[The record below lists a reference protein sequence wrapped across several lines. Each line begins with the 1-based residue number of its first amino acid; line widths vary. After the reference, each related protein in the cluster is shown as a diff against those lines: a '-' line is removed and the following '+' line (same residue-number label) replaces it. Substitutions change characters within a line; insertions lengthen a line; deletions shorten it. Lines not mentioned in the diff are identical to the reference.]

1 MFATTHPGRY
11 GCNLK
16 SSDKN
21 ASSQKFHFFNSLQR
35 LIFIKRTSGLT
46 LYSQIVPYDQRGH
59 VKVYLSFIKIAIFRQ
74 GGVASLHNWG
84 EGSIYIAI
92 FVLICRKELISKE
105 LNTAKHGYKNN
116 APPPNYWAGYS
127 HVYTILHKYQPC
139 MFWSCHQ

>member
-1 MFATTHPGRY
+1 MQSEIIRQKCYFA
-11 GCNLK
+11 K
-16 SSDKN
+16 VS
-21 ASSQKFHFFNSLQR
+21 FFNSLQR

-74 GGVASLHNWG
+74 VGVASLHNWG

-105 LNTAKHGYKNN
+105 LNTAKHGYMNN
-116 APPPNYWAGYS
+116 APPPIIELDTAMSTQYFISTNHACFG
-127 HVYTILHKYQPC
+127 VVTNKRIFKNLK
-139 MFWSCHQ
+139 